1 MKCSECGAD
10 SEVISS
16 RPFADRVMRRRKCKG
31 CGKRWSTGEFTVD
44 RYMSKT
50 VLAILHKYLTAAR

>member
-1 MKCSECGAD
+1 MKCDCGGD

-16 RPFADRVMRRRKCKG
+16 RPFDDRVMRRRKCKA
-31 CGKRWSTGEFTVD
+31 CGKRWSTGEFRCS

-50 VLAILHKYLTAAR
+50 VLAILHKFLTAAK